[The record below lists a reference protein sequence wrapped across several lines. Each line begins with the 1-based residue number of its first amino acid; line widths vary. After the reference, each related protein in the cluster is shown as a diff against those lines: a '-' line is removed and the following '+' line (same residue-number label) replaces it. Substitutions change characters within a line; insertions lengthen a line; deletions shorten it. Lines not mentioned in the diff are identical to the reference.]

1 MPSPDNPGWR
11 LPPANKV
18 SAYPSTL
25 TKCLCTIKDAMRSGS
40 TDFYQVVTYIDS
52 IIFIIY
58 GLLPIKQFFQ
68 HNLHGSISDN
78 FQTIQTCQFLF
89 QQLGFTA
96 KFSGNTKATLPS
108 NTTLSPS
115 MATAFF
121 TDGRMSDCTKVG
133 APPKRRLDS

>member
-1 MPSPDNPGWR
+1 
-11 LPPANKV
+11 
-18 SAYPSTL
+18 
-25 TKCLCTIKDAMRSGS
+25 MRSGS

-78 FQTIQTCQFLF
+78 FQTIQTSQFLF
-89 QQLGFTA
+89 QQLGFT
-96 KFSGNTKATLPS
+96 GKATLPS

-115 MATAFF
+115 MATTFF
-121 TDGRMSDCTKVG
+121 TDGRMSDCTKAG
-133 APPKRRLDS
+133 APAKRRLDS